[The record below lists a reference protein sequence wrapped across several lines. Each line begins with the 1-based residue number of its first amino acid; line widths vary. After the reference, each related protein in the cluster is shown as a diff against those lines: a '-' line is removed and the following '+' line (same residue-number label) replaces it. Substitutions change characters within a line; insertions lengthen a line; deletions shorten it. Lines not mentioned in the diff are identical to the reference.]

1 MLNNDGMSGGLSRQR
16 GVSLLGWLLLVVLV
30 GVWVYAAFQVIPAY
44 IENAELGSV
53 LSAVKTTAGTASL
66 QTIQR
71 DIADQLTINSINDV
85 TTNEF
90 KFSIEGDQL
99 TISIN
104 HPIEKSFIGNLAFV
118 LHCRHSITVI
128 RSAGAD

>member
-1 MLNNDGMSGGLSRQR
+1 MLKNDGMTGGLFRQR

-30 GVWVYAAFQVIPAY
+30 GVWVYAAFQLVPAY

-53 LSAVKTTAGTASL
+53 LSAVKTEARTASL
-66 QTIQR
+66 QSIQR

-90 KFSIEGDQL
+90 KFAVHGDEL

-104 HPIEKSFIGNLAFV
+104 HPIQKSFIDNLFFV
-118 LHCRHSITVI
+118 LQSRHSITVT

>member
-1 MLNNDGMSGGLSRQR
+1 MLKNDGMHGGLSRQR

-30 GVWVYAAFQVIPAY
+30 GVWVYAAFQLVPAY

-53 LSAVKTTAGTASL
+53 LSAVKTDASTASL

-71 DIADQLTINSINDV
+71 DIADQLTINSISDV

-90 KFSIEGDQL
+90 KFAIHGDQL

-104 HPIEKSFIGNLAFV
+104 HPIQKSFIDNLFFV
-118 LHCRHSITVI
+118 LHCRHSITVT